1 LARLNFI
8 WKGFINM
15 PSVAKFVIKAYP
27 VSGSFEYLTEE
38 QKVKQLTFNK
48 SVLHYLFLSS
58 CKQEICV
65 VRFTPVTEEDQISYA
80 LLFAYFSSRKRYGV
94 AANNMKQ
101 VKDLYLIPLG
111 SSDKVPHHL
120 VPFDGPG

>member
-1 LARLNFI
+1 MLLHKEQSLKQLQFHRKI
-8 WKGFINM
+8 
-15 PSVAKFVIKAYP
+15 
-27 VSGSFEYLTEE
+27 YLTI
-38 QKVKQLTFNK
+38 FFP
-48 SVLHYLFLSS
+48 LF

-120 VPFDGPG
+120 VPFDGPGK

>member
-1 LARLNFI
+1 
-8 WKGFINM
+8 M
-15 PSVAKFVIKAYP
+15 
-27 VSGSFEYLTEE
+27 YLTI
-38 QKVKQLTFNK
+38 F
-48 SVLHYLFLSS
+48 SFL

-120 VPFDGPG
+120 VPFDGPGKYSLHYDDEVPNSFLKKFSTEI